1 MKKPQRGVDGDPCPK
16 KQRSEEGNNFLI
28 EKDKVFKGKFAPPSE
43 KLKIPGIRRGGALGS
58 RAIRNFYDLSETPKI
73 TPIQKDQLFS
83 LTQLAMWTY
92 NFKEDTKF
100 DNVND
105 RDYRKRLY
113 QLIEN
118 DPQFKLPIYLSQF
131 ALINYSNID
140 LHLKAARHDIS
151 SLTIVK
157 PMEHVSK
164 QTTYLITFEAALC
177 DDSKK
182 VETFE
187 TEIYIPTLIPTTII
201 EFWDFEIKTN

>member
-73 TPIQKDQLFS
+73 TPIEKDELFS

-140 LHLKAARHDIS
+140 LHLNAARHDIS

-157 PMEHVSK
+157 PMEHSFG
-164 QTTYLITFEAALC
+164 TLRSRPTDNRALC
-177 DDSKK
+177 LQNMLVKHG
-182 VETFE
+182 ETGC
-187 TEIYIPTLIPTTII
+187 
-201 EFWDFEIKTN
+201 